1 MAKYACKQCGAE
13 LFFDP
18 KIGKLHCEYCDSVF
32 DPAEFDFKPEEN
44 QEKAASN
51 DRTAEQNLSEEEI
64 AAAKAKGMSDAQAKA
79 AAEGSKSTDD
89 STGDLVAYCCPNCGA
104 EIITAK
110 ETIMTTCVYCNK
122 AITVEGNMAG
132 EFKPDYVLPFKK
144 TKEEVEEA
152 YMKLC
157 KASILTPPAFMRKDN
172 IKKIKGMYI
181 PFWLYSFHG
190 DGRLRVR
197 GENIRTWIAGDME
210 YTEIKR
216 YAVEEEVEAGFEK
229 IPVDA
234 LKKMDNDMMDSI
246 ETVLPELG
254 IARSKIHTERFNTGS
269 GKKATAEQIEN
280 RNEEK
285 VNIVLDGRE
294 LIIEVSKEDDSILDA
309 ALRAGAD
316 LPYACKGGVCATCKC
331 KVLEGQVDMAINY
344 SLEPEEVE
352 KGYVLSC
359 QARPVTPNVRI
370 SFDD

>member
-1 MAKYACKQCGAE
+1 MSQFIPLTIKSITPQTEQAICIAFEVDDTQQ
-13 LFFDP
+13 
-18 KIGKLHCEYCDSVF
+18 
-32 DPAEFDFKPEEN
+32 AEFQYLAGQHLTIRHLTDTGEIRRCYSICSD
-44 QEKAASN
+44 SN
-51 DRTAEQNLSEEEI
+51 EDMSI
-64 AAAKAKGMSDAQAKA
+64 A
-79 AAEGSKSTDD
+79 
-89 STGDLVAYCCPNCGA
+89 
-104 EIITAK
+104 
-110 ETIMTTCVYCNK
+110 
-122 AITVEGNMAG
+122 
-132 EFKPDYVLPFKK
+132 
-144 TKEEVEEA
+144 
-152 YMKLC
+152 
-157 KASILTPPAFMRKDN
+157 
-172 IKKIKGMYI
+172 IKKIDQGQFSNWANDNLK
-181 PFWLYSFHG
+181 
-190 DGRLRVR
+190 
-197 GENIRTWIAGDME
+197 AGDQL
-210 YTEIKR
+210 
-216 YAVEEEVEAGFEK
+216 EVMPPQGVFFQKAAKVGGKNYLGFAAGSGITPILSIVKTVLQQQQDANFTLIYGNRSWKQTMFAEQIMDLKDRFQSRFQLVNIFSREMNDSALFNGRIDAEK
-229 IPVDA
+229 LQLLFKADLINANVDHCFA
-234 LKKMDNDMMDSI
+234 CGPDDMMDSI

-294 LIIEVSKEDDSILDA
+294 LIIDVSKEDDSILDA